1 MASVQI
7 QDNVGLWRAFKAGHA
22 DSVRNQLVEMYMPL
36 VNVHAKMMC
45 AKFPRCVEFD
55 DLVSTG
61 VLGLIE
67 AVESYDPDRGV
78 KFSTYCA
85 PRVRGAILDELRKLD
100 WIPRLTRARRR
111 QIRVAINELESE
123 LERQPSDDEIA
134 QRVGIDRESYRD
146 MSRHARIASVV
157 QLDAISGDEPD
168 ERHFSLMDPRSP
180 DPSEE
185 IERRDLCDTAPR
197 HLGRG
202 DRYILK
208 RYYVDEVTMKEL
220 GATLGLSESRIS
232 QKLTSIHK
240 KLRDVIESDVAR
252 AESPRLRPFRVPAA
266 TDTDPAIPWTAEDF
280 SDEAPQVRVR
290 RPRKTRS
297 LKSAPSDAALAIAS

>member
-7 QDNVGLWRAFKAGHA
+7 QDNLNLWRAFKTGRA
-22 DSVRNQLVEMYMPL
+22 DSVRNQLVETYMPL

-45 AKFPRCVEFD
+45 ARFPRCVEFD

-67 AVESYDPDRGV
+67 AVESFDPDRGV

-111 QIRVAINELESE
+111 QIRTAINELESE
-123 LERQPSDDEIA
+123 LERQPTEDEIA

-146 MSRHARIASVV
+146 MSRHARITSVV
-157 QLDAISGDEPD
+157 QLDAISSDEPD
-168 ERHFSLMDPRSP
+168 ERHFALMDPRSP
-180 DPSEE
+180 DPSQE
-185 IERRDLCDTAPR
+185 IERRDLCEAAPR
-197 HLGRG
+197 HLSRG

-220 GATLGLSESRIS
+220 GAKLGLSESRIS

-252 AESPRLRPFRVPAA
+252 AESSRLRPFRLPSARDAEGTV
-266 TDTDPAIPWTAEDF
+266 PWTAEDF

-290 RPRKTRS
+290 RPRKS
-297 LKSAPSDAALAIAS
+297 KSIQPAQNAEALAFAS